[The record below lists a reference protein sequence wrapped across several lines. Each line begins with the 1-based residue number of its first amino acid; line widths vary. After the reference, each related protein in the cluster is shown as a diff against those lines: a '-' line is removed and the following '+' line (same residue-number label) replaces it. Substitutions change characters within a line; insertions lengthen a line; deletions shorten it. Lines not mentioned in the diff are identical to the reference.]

1 MSSQNI
7 MQNVSHKTTIAI
19 VRDAV
24 EAWRKENGWSRETV
38 CQTIV
43 EAHEAKGFDQ
53 VTGIVFEPKTTD
65 AFKRQKVN
73 ADRIYRWLDDV
84 AKDNNLLP
92 VNFTVSILSAM
103 PVALRV
109 STANAMLH
117 SIGVVSRSAN
127 GQQKAHSTLELLHDI
142 LKETAEAA
150 NSVAKLITSDTKEDL
165 QLAHKEVSE
174 AMEALKRAQ
183 AVIEFKLNTVEAKHG
198 N

>member
-7 MQNVSHKTTIAI
+7 MQNMSHKTTIAI

-43 EAHEAKGFDQ
+43 EAHEANGFDQ

>member
-127 GQQKAHSTLELLHDI
+127 RQQKAHSTLELLHDI

-174 AMEALKRAQ
+174 AMEALKHAQ

>member
-1 MSSQNI
+1 

-38 CQTIV
+38 CQIIV
-43 EAHEAKGFDQ
+43 EAHEANGFDQ
-53 VTGIVFEPKTTD
+53 VTGIVFEPKTID

-73 ADRIYRWLDDV
+73 ADRIYRWLDDI

-117 SIGVVSRSAN
+117 AIGVVSRSAN
-127 GQQKAHSTLELLHDI
+127 GQQQAHSTLELLHDI
-142 LKETAEAA
+142 LKETADAA
-150 NSVAKLITSDTKEDL
+150 NSVAKLITSDTKDDL
-165 QLAHKEVSE
+165 KLAHKEVTE

-183 AVIEFKLNTVEAKHG
+183 AVIEFKLNTVEANHG

>member
-1 MSSQNI
+1 
-7 MQNVSHKTTIAI
+7 MQHVSHKTTIAI
-19 VRDAV
+19 LRDAV

-43 EAHEAKGFDQ
+43 EAHEANGFDQ
-53 VTGIVFEPKTTD
+53 VTGIVFEPKTID

-117 SIGVVSRSAN
+117 TVGVVSRSAN
-127 GQQKAHSTLELLHDI
+127 GQQQAHSTLELLHDI
-142 LKETAEAA
+142 LKETADAA

-165 QLAHKEVSE
+165 KLAHKEVSE

>member
-7 MQNVSHKTTIAI
+7 MQNMSHKTTIAI

-38 CQTIV
+38 CQNIV
-43 EAHEAKGFDQ
+43 EAHEANDFDQ

-92 VNFTVSILSAM
+92 VNFAVSILSAM

-127 GQQKAHSTLELLHDI
+127 GQHQAHSTLELLHDI

-183 AVIEFKLNTVEAKHG
+183 AVIEFKLNTVEAKNG

>member
-1 MSSQNI
+1 

-43 EAHEAKGFDQ
+43 EAHEANGFDQ
-53 VTGIVFEPKTTD
+53 VTGIVFEPKTID

-117 SIGVVSRSAN
+117 SIGVVARSAN
-127 GQQKAHSTLELLHDI
+127 GHQQAHSTLELLHDI

-150 NSVAKLITSDTKEDL
+150 NSVAKLITSDTKDDL

>member
-103 PVALRV
+103 PAALRV

>member
-1 MSSQNI
+1 

-43 EAHEAKGFDQ
+43 EAHEANHFDQ

-92 VNFTVSILSAM
+92 VNFIPSILAALPM
-103 PVALRV
+103 PLRV

-117 SIGVVSRSAN
+117 SVGLVSRSAN
-127 GQQKAHSTLELLHDI
+127 GEQLAHSTLELLHDI

-150 NSVAKLITSDTKEDL
+150 NSVAKLFTSDTVEDL
-165 QLAHKEVSE
+165 KLAHKEVSE
-174 AMEALKRAQ
+174 AMEALIRAQ
-183 AVIEFKLNTVEAKHG
+183 AVIEFKLTTMGEGYGHQKI
-198 N
+198 

>member
-1 MSSQNI
+1 
-7 MQNVSHKTTIAI
+7 MQNMSHKTTIAI

-43 EAHEAKGFDQ
+43 EAHEANGFDQ

>member
-38 CQTIV
+38 CQIIV
-43 EAHEAKGFDQ
+43 EAHEANGFDQ

-150 NSVAKLITSDTKEDL
+150 NSVAKLITSDTKDDL

>member
-1 MSSQNI
+1 

>member
-1 MSSQNI
+1 
-7 MQNVSHKTTIAI
+7 MQNMSHKTTIAI

-38 CQTIV
+38 CQNIV
-43 EAHEAKGFDQ
+43 EAHEANDFDQ

-92 VNFTVSILSAM
+92 VNFAVSILSAM

-109 STANAMLH
+109 STTNAMLH
-117 SIGVVSRSAN
+117 SIGIVTRSAN